1 MARVFV
7 SHSTKDRPVV
17 DGVLVP
23 LLQHAGLETWYSKE
37 DINPAQHFE
46 REIVQG
52 LKRCEWFL
60 LVMTHDASLSP
71 WVRAELNWAI
81 ENRPGRIVP
90 VLLKDC
96 QALSF
101 HLQLPPIQHVDFRVD
116 SDESRRRLVRAFGL
130 DEEVS
135 HMSDERE
142 APSAQSPPVNPPP
155 GTNPLDPPQMHFHC
169 GPWVPAE
176 FFIGRERQLTEARHL
191 VESGQS
197 FLIIGQ
203 PRAGKTSFCKKLL
216 REYEADQPEI
226 LVSYIN
232 LQQYSDLTIETFLE
246 STIINMV
253 GEIARKVFGCRYL
266 DLKKED
272 PSRAYPDL
280 QHDRLFHHFVDVYR
294 HISEHTHDK
303 ADAPASPLS
312 TRDFVHLTRD
322 LLEIAA
328 EKNRRR
334 FLIFYDEANRLPVDI
349 SGNLLVSIGET
360 LSETGVTGGYVASPE
375 MEHGFDKLDQ
385 LFGAKLKVGPFNT
398 PEEMKQLMARYYFND
413 ISAVPRLPA
422 THEALD
428 SLWKLSG
435 GVPFLI
441 QLIAN
446 SSFRVAQDRSSSVL
460 ETAHIEEGYAAAS
473 KERPAAFKNRT

>member
-7 SHSTKDRPVV
+7 SHSTNDRPVV
-17 DGVLVP
+17 DGVIVP
-23 LLQHAGLETWYSKE
+23 LLQQAGLETWYSKD
-37 DINPAQHFE
+37 DIKPAQNFQQ
-46 REIVQG
+46 EIVQG
-52 LKRCEWFL
+52 LEKCQWFL
-60 LVMTHDASLSP
+60 LVMTPEASLSP

-81 ENRPGRIVP
+81 DNRRGRIVP

-96 QALSF
+96 EALSF
-101 HLQLPPIQHVDFRVD
+101 HLQLPPIQHVDFRENTRD
-116 SDESRRRLVRAFGL
+116 SREQLLWAFQLEPPAVENDGATEL
-130 DEEVS
+130 NKLKKNP
-135 HMSDERE
+135 
-142 APSAQSPPVNPPP
+142 APPVNLIEPPK
-155 GTNPLDPPQMHFHC
+155 THFHC

-176 FFIGRERQLTEARHL
+176 FFIGRERELTEARHL

-216 REYEADQPEI
+216 REYEANQPEI

-246 STIINMV
+246 VTMIDMV
-253 GEIARKVFGCRYL
+253 GEIARKVFGCRYF
-266 DLKKED
+266 DLKRED
-272 PSRAYPDL
+272 PAAAYPDL
-280 QHDRLFHHFVDVYR
+280 QHDRLFAHFVDVYR
-294 HISEHTHDK
+294 HISTHTHDK
-303 ADAPASPLS
+303 TNAPANPLT
-312 TRDFVHLTRD
+312 TRDFIQLTRE

-328 EKNRRR
+328 ERDRQR
-334 FLIFYDEANRLPVDI
+334 FLVFYDEANRLPVDI

-385 LFGAKLKVGPFNT
+385 LFGAKLKVGPFRT

-413 ISAVPRLPA
+413 IAAVPQLPA
-422 THEALD
+422 TRAAMD
-428 SLWKLSG
+428 SLWNLSG

-446 SSFRVAQDRSSSVL
+446 SSFRAAHEQSSRVL
-460 ETAHIEEGYAAAS
+460 EVSHIEAGHAAAT
-473 KERPAAFKNRT
+473 KERPAAFKQR